1 MACTQ
6 TLGGILQD
14 CMPSMGGLREV
25 FVINHAAVKKV
36 TVTDG
41 KISAI
46 ELAEDTDKF
55 RKYYVRR
62 QTSQFT
68 STLNVDQTNGSR
80 FISTDIALV
89 FTRMDTT
96 KRTEM
101 EALSAGELAV
111 IAKDQNG
118 KYWYFGYDNP
128 VMASAGDGQTGTSN
142 TDRNGYSITLQD
154 NSQQWPYEVDESIV
168 DALVE

>member
-1 MACTQ
+1 MACSQ

-14 CMPSMGGLREV
+14 CQPSMGGLKEVYISNREDV
-25 FVINHAAVKKV
+25 TGV
-36 TVTDG
+36 TVTDE

-46 ELAEDTDKF
+46 EMAASAKF
-55 RKYYVRR
+55 KRYYVRP

-68 STLNVDQTNGSR
+68 STLNVEQANGSR
-80 FISTDIALV
+80 FVSTDIVLV
-89 FTRMDTT
+89 FSRMDST

-101 EALSAGELAV
+101 EALSAGELV
-111 IAKDQNG
+111 TIGKDQNG

-128 VMASAGDGQTGTSN
+128 VLASAGDGQTGTNN

-154 NSQQWPYEVDESIV
+154 MSQRWPYEVNESII
-168 DALVE
+168 AGLLA

>member
-1 MACTQ
+1 
-6 TLGGILQD
+6 
-14 CMPSMGGLREV
+14 MPSMGGLREV
-25 FVINHAAVKKV
+25 FVANHGDIKKV

-46 ELAEDTDKF
+46 ELAEASTKF
-55 RKYYVRR
+55 KKYYVRR

-68 STLNVDQTNGSR
+68 STLNVDQANGSR
-80 FISTDIALV
+80 FVSTDIVLV

-101 EALSAGELAV
+101 EALSAGELVV
-111 IAKDQNG
+111 IGKDANG
-118 KYWYFGYDNP
+118 KCWYFGFDNP
-128 VMASAGDGQTGTSN
+128 VLASAGDGQSGTSN

-154 NSQQWPYEVDESIV
+154 NSEEWPYEVDPEII
-168 DALVE
+168 DALVA